1 MEKNVESY
9 THTMSEGLG
18 EDADVGV
25 GKREGANTKGTD
37 KKIQRG
43 LKSTHNYNYHPHL
56 VGSLYALDTALTR
69 PPNLTLTSY
78 LMKVLLIIPIF
89 QIKKQI

>member
-37 KKIQRG
+37 KKNTKRFEI
-43 LKSTHNYNYHPHL
+43 H
-56 VGSLYALDTALTR
+56 A
-69 PPNLTLTSY
+69 
-78 LMKVLLIIPIF
+78 
-89 QIKKQI
+89 

>member
-25 GKREGANTKGTD
+25 GKREGANTKGQT
-37 KKIQRG
+37 KKY
-43 LKSTHNYNYHPHL
+43 KE
-56 VGSLYALDTALTR
+56 V
-69 PPNLTLTSY
+69 
-78 LMKVLLIIPIF
+78 
-89 QIKKQI
+89 